1 MKSGADYLL
10 GQLLSLIFY
19 IMTLIIYNRARKE
32 YAGGK
37 IADAINLIMIFLAI
51 LLIADSADYFLQAF
65 LSVGDDIELII
76 KILFKLLALSVLF
89 FGGLRFF
96 SKRRVAMPAESD
108 FSSHR
113 RYRSGTAH
121 PYRRRTRSP

>member
-1 MKSGADYLL
+1 MNSGADYLL

-65 LSVGDDIELII
+65 L
-76 KILFKLLALSVLF
+76 
-89 FGGLRFF
+89 
-96 SKRRVAMPAESD
+96 
-108 FSSHR
+108 
-113 RYRSGTAH
+113 
-121 PYRRRTRSP
+121 